1 MFEGGYVSL
10 LVDVRGEYYR
20 SITCTES
27 IHTSWSHETFGST
40 YVDLLPHSG
49 LSNLQFSNHL
59 SLFLGPL
66 NKPLIEIAASAGLA
80 KESNDMKIVVRGKK
94 EN

>member
-1 MFEGGYVSL
+1 
-10 LVDVRGEYYR
+10 
-20 SITCTES
+20 
-27 IHTSWSHETFGST
+27 
-40 YVDLLPHSG
+40 
-49 LSNLQFSNHL
+49 L

>member
-10 LVDVRGEYYR
+10 LVDR
-20 SITCTES
+20 CTRRIFLERT
-27 IHTSWSHETFGST
+27 TSWSHETFGST